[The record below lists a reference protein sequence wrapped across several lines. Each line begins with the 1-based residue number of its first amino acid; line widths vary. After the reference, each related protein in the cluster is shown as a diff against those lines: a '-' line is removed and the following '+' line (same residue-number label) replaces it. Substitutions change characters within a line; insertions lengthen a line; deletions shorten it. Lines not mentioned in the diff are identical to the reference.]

1 MDIAYKL
8 FLTLHFIGL
17 AGLLGGLL
25 AQVPNKPKKLQPF
38 VLHSAWLML
47 IAGVAMVAINR
58 VMHADDATVELL
70 NHVPVSIKSTLIVV
84 ILVLGYLNVKKAVL
98 STKIWG
104 VMTFLAVANILLVLL
119 FELYAS
125 CLLQDCYNY
134 LAV

>member
-25 AQVPNKPKKLQPF
+25 AQIQNKPKKLQPF
-38 VLHSAWLML
+38 VLHSAWLM
-47 IAGVAMVAINR
+47 IITGTAMVAINR
-58 VMHADDATVELL
+58 VMHADDSTVELL
-70 NHVPVSIKSTLIVV
+70 NHVPVSIKSTLIAV

-104 VMTFLAVANILLVLL
+104 VMTVLAVANIVV
-119 FELYAS
+119 
-125 CLLQDCYNY
+125 
-134 LAV
+134 AVFL